1 MLQLLCEIFQNIGA
15 IVQLLCKIFQNV
27 TAIVQN
33 ISKRYSFCS
42 KYCNYIVRYSYCLN
56 IVCNTGVHI
65 RNILKIKK
73 HLLVDKENI
82 PALLQ
87 NNKTDAVHLLEIL
100 KILCKNIATISAI
113 ANIPAVV
120 QI

>member
-1 MLQLLCEIFQNIGA
+1 MLQLICK
-15 IVQLLCKIFQNV
+15 LLQNV
-27 TAIVQN
+27 TAIVRNISKYRSYCATIVQN
-33 ISKRYSFCS
+33 ISKCYSFCA
-42 KYCNYIVRYSYCLN
+42 KYFNYVVRYSYCLN

-73 HLLVDKENI
+73 HFLVDKENI

-87 NNKTDAVHLLEIL
+87 NNKTNAVHLLEIL